1 MTWINSSPRSYR
13 LDRNVD
19 EAPIGA
25 SFLAFSLTF
34 SLLHR
39 PADGLYIYF
48 RMTNI
53 TVEKLF
59 NSRAQEL
66 ELTLLNG
73 NEQGL
78 KKIIY
83 NAELNR
89 PGLALTGFFE
99 RFANKRVQMLG
110 ETEMAYMNRL
120 DADRLREIAR
130 SLFEFDIPMLI
141 ISKGITPPFEVIEAA
156 DLFDT
161 GVFSSRLSTAELTNR
176 LAAYLEQIFAPSINV
191 HGTLVD
197 VYGVGLLYTGKSG
210 IGKSEVALDL
220 VERGHRLVADDVVK
234 ITRTRPDVIIGT
246 GSELLGHH
254 MEIRGV
260 GIIDIEE
267 LFGIRSIRLQK
278 RIEVE
283 VNLAL
288 WSETEDYER
297 LGIEDK
303 KTTMLGVSIPIVRV
317 PISPGKNITV
327 ISEVI
332 AMNHMLKVY
341 GENSALEFTKKL
353 SQTLSRQSMTK
364 EYLESD
370 YE

>member
-1 MTWINSSPRSYR
+1 M
-13 LDRNVD
+13 
-19 EAPIGA
+19 AG
-25 SFLAFSLTF
+25 
-34 SLLHR
+34 
-39 PADGLYIYF
+39 
-48 RMTNI
+48 M

-59 NSRAQEL
+59 NARNQYL
-66 ELTLLNG
+66 ELTRLSSSEESMNKEILQP
-73 NEQGL
+73 EVH
-78 KKIIY
+78 
-83 NAELNR
+83 R
-89 PGLALTGFFE
+89 PGLALTGFLE
-99 RFANKRVQMLG
+99 RFAHKRVQVLG
-110 ETEMAYMNRL
+110 ETEMAYISRL
-120 DADRLREIAR
+120 SHDRLREI
-130 SLFEFDIPMLI
+130 SHILFEHNIPMVI
-141 ISKGITPPFEVIEAA
+141 ISKGIAPPSEFIQAA
-156 DLFDT
+156 DRFHT
-161 GVFSSRLSTAELTNR
+161 GVYSSRLTTAELISR
-176 LAAYLEQIFAPSINV
+176 LSAYLDHVFAPSITV

-234 ITRTRPDVIIGT
+234 ITRTIQEVIIGS
-246 GSELLGHH
+246 GEELLGHH

-267 LFGIRSIRLQK
+267 LFGIRAIRLQK

-288 WSETEDYER
+288 WSETGEYER

-303 KTTMLGVSIPIVRV
+303 RTSILGVEIPFIVV

-341 GENSALEFTKKL
+341 GENSALEFSKKL
-353 SQTLSRQSMTK
+353 SERLSRLSSTK
-364 EYLESD
+364 DYLESD
-370 YE
+370 SE

>member
-1 MTWINSSPRSYR
+1 M
-13 LDRNVD
+13 
-19 EAPIGA
+19 
-25 SFLAFSLTF
+25 
-34 SLLHR
+34 
-39 PADGLYIYF
+39 AD
-48 RMTNI
+48 I
-53 TVEKLF
+53 TVNQLLS
-59 NSRAQEL
+59 SRGKEF
-66 ELTLLNG
+66 EMTLLNSG
-73 NEQGL
+73 EAGL
-78 KKIIY
+78 KKKIN
-83 NAELNR
+83 NAELHR

-99 RFANKRVQMLG
+99 RFAKKRIQVLG
-110 ETEMAYMNRL
+110 ETEMTYLSRL
-120 DADRLREIAR
+120 SVERLKEISAR
-130 SLFEFDIPMLI
+130 IFEFNIPMMV
-141 ISKGITPPFEVIEAA
+141 ISKGLTPPQPVIEVA
-156 DLFDT
+156 DQYNT
-161 GVFSSRLSTAELTNR
+161 AIFSSRLSTAELTKS
-176 LAAYLEQIFAPSINV
+176 LSAYLDHTFAPSINV

-234 ITRTRPDVIIGT
+234 VTRTATDVIIGT

-283 VNLAL
+283 VNLNYWEEAQ
-288 WSETEDYER
+288 DYER
-297 LGIEDK
+297 LGIED
-303 KTTMLGVSIPIVRV
+303 TMTQMLGVEIPIVKV

-341 GENSALEFTKKL
+341 GENSALEFSKKL
-353 SQTLSRQSMTK
+353 SQTMARQSMTK
-364 EYLESD
+364 DYLESD
-370 YE
+370 FE

>member
-1 MTWINSSPRSYR
+1 M
-13 LDRNVD
+13 V
-19 EAPIGA
+19 G
-25 SFLAFSLTF
+25 
-34 SLLHR
+34 
-39 PADGLYIYF
+39 
-48 RMTNI
+48 I
-53 TVEKLF
+53 TVEKLYHAR
-59 NSRAQEL
+59 NRDL
-66 ELTLLNG
+66 ELTLLNS
-73 NEQGL
+73 NEAGMQ
-78 KKIIY
+78 KEIRHP
-83 NAELNR
+83 EVHR

-99 RFANKRVQMLG
+99 RFANRRVQVLG
-110 ETEMAYMNRL
+110 ETEMAYMSRL
-120 DADRLREIAR
+120 PVDRLKAI
-130 SLFEFDIPMLI
+130 SHTLFEQDMPMVI
-141 ISKGITPPFEVIEAA
+141 ISKGITPPNEFIEAA
-156 DLFDT
+156 DRFHT
-161 GVFSSRLSTAELTNR
+161 GVFSSRLTTAELINR
-176 LAAYLEQIFAPSINV
+176 LSAYLDHLFAPSITV

-234 ITRTRPDVIIGT
+234 ITRAMPDVIIGS
-246 GSELLGHH
+246 GAELLGHH

-260 GIIDIEE
+260 GIIDIEQ

-288 WSETEDYER
+288 WSETEEYER

-303 KTTMLGVSIPIVRV
+303 RTTILGVEIPFVRV

-341 GENSALEFTKKL
+341 GENSAMEFSKKL
-353 SQTLSRQSMTK
+353 SARLTRLSTTK
-364 EYLESD
+364 DYLESD
-370 YE
+370 TE

>member
-1 MTWINSSPRSYR
+1 M
-13 LDRNVD
+13 
-19 EAPIGA
+19 AG
-25 SFLAFSLTF
+25 
-34 SLLHR
+34 
-39 PADGLYIYF
+39 
-48 RMTNI
+48 I
-53 TVEKLF
+53 TVEKLYHAR
-59 NSRAQEL
+59 NQDL
-66 ELTLLNG
+66 ELTLLNS
-73 NEQGL
+73 NEAGL
-78 KKIIY
+78 NKEIRHP
-83 NAELNR
+83 EVHR

-99 RFANKRVQMLG
+99 RFANRRVQVLG
-110 ETEMAYMNRL
+110 ETEMAYINRL
-120 DADRLREIAR
+120 PVDRLKAI
-130 SLFEFDIPMLI
+130 SHTLFEHDMPMVI
-141 ISKGITPPFEVIEAA
+141 ISKGITPPNEFIEAA
-156 DLFDT
+156 DRFHT
-161 GVFSSRLSTAELTNR
+161 GVFSSRLTTAELINR
-176 LAAYLEQIFAPSINV
+176 LSAYLDHLFAPSITV

-234 ITRTRPDVIIGT
+234 ITRAMPDVIIGS
-246 GSELLGHH
+246 GAELLGHH

-267 LFGIRSIRLQK
+267 LFGIRAIRLQK

-288 WSETEDYER
+288 WSETEEYER

-303 KTTMLGVSIPIVRV
+303 RTTILGVEIPFVMV

-341 GENSALEFTKKL
+341 GENSAMEFSKKL
-353 SQTLSRQSMTK
+353 SARLTRLSTTK
-364 EYLESD
+364 DYLESD
-370 YE
+370 SE

>member
-1 MTWINSSPRSYR
+1 M
-13 LDRNVD
+13 
-19 EAPIGA
+19 AG
-25 SFLAFSLTF
+25 
-34 SLLHR
+34 
-39 PADGLYIYF
+39 
-48 RMTNI
+48 I

-59 NSRAQEL
+59 HSRNQDL
-66 ELTLLNG
+66 ELTLLNS
-73 NEQGL
+73 NEAGMH
-78 KKIIY
+78 KEIRHPEIH
-83 NAELNR
+83 R

-99 RFANKRVQMLG
+99 RFANKRVQVLG
-110 ETEMAYMNRL
+110 ETEMAYMSRL
-120 DADRLREIAR
+120 PAERIKEI
-130 SLFEFDIPMLI
+130 SHTLFEHDVPMVI
-141 ISKGITPPFEVIEAA
+141 ITKGITPPNEFIEAA
-156 DLFDT
+156 DKFHT
-161 GVFSSRLSTAELTNR
+161 GVFSSRLTTAELINR
-176 LAAYLEQIFAPSINV
+176 LSAYLDHLFAPSITV

-234 ITRTRPDVIIGT
+234 ITRAMPDVIIGS
-246 GSELLGHH
+246 GAELLGHH

-260 GIIDIEE
+260 GIIDVEE
-267 LFGIRSIRLQK
+267 LFGIRAIRLQK

-288 WSETEDYER
+288 WSETEEYER

-303 KTTMLGVSIPIVRV
+303 RTTILGVEIPFIRV

-341 GENSALEFTKKL
+341 GENSAMEFSKKL
-353 SQTLSRQSMTK
+353 SARLARFSSTK
-364 EYLESD
+364 DYLESD
-370 YE
+370 TE

>member
-1 MTWINSSPRSYR
+1 M
-13 LDRNVD
+13 
-19 EAPIGA
+19 AG
-25 SFLAFSLTF
+25 
-34 SLLHR
+34 
-39 PADGLYIYF
+39 
-48 RMTNI
+48 I
-53 TVEKLF
+53 TAEKLF
-59 NSRAQEL
+59 NARNQDL
-66 ELTLLNG
+66 ELTRLSS
-73 NEQGL
+73 NEAGMN
-78 KKIIY
+78 KEIHHP
-83 NAELNR
+83 EVHR

-99 RFANKRVQMLG
+99 RFANKRVQVLG

-120 DADRLREIAR
+120 PVDRLREISHR
-130 SLFEFDIPMLI
+130 LFEHDIPMVI
-141 ISKGITPPFEVIEAA
+141 ISKGIAPPAEFIDAA
-156 DLFDT
+156 DKFRT
-161 GVFSSRLSTAELTNR
+161 GVFSSRLTTAELINR
-176 LAAYLEQIFAPSINV
+176 LSAYLDHVFASAITV

-220 VERGHRLVADDVVK
+220 IERGHRLVADDVVK
-234 ITRTRPDVIIGT
+234 ITRTLPDVIIGS
-246 GSELLGHH
+246 GAELLGHH

-267 LFGIRSIRLQK
+267 LFGIRAIRLQK

-288 WSETEDYER
+288 WSETEEYER

-303 KTTMLGVSIPIVRV
+303 RTTILGVEIPFVRV

-341 GENSALEFTKKL
+341 GENSAVEFSKKL
-353 SQTLSRQSMTK
+353 SERLSRLSSTK
-364 EYLESD
+364 GYLESD
-370 YE
+370 SE